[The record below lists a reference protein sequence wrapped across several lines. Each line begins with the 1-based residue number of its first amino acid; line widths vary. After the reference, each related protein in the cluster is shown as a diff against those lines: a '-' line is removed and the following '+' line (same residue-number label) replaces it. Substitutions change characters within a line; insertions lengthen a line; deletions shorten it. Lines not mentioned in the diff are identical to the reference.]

1 MGIWLEV
8 LRLGGTVVVLGLI
21 GMVLAVS
28 LIFEAAANWPVP
40 AGGRARPERLRVRW
54 PPASPTDPP

>member
-1 MGIWLEV
+1 MSIWLEV

-28 LIFEAAANWPVP
+28 LIFEASANWPVR
-40 AGGRARPERLRVRW
+40 AGWRGRLERTERDGGL
-54 PPASPTDPP
+54 TG